1 MISFKQYATALIG
14 LAQIA
19 TASNI
24 TALLS
29 QLSPAAEVFYPY
41 ATNWTDTTQRWT
53 TYEEP
58 TFFASIKPN
67 TTLDVQRIVKY
78 ASTHNIPFLAMGGGH
93 GYTTTFAELQYGLEI
108 DLSGFNQVAVD
119 ADANL
124 MTIGGGVRFRDI
136 FEPLYSAGKEIQTG
150 SGSCVG
156 MVGATLGAGVGRY
169 QGIHGLIID
178 ALESVQ
184 LVTSNGSLITVS
196 KTQEPDLFWGMRGA
210 GFNFGIVTEATYTI
224 YDLTNNGSVLNADF
238 LFPASA
244 NGSFFEILA
253 SFNGTLPQP
262 LSLFTLVI
270 NDTTYGPSIILNAA
284 YAGPKSEGLAHLQ
297 PFLDLPYH
305 KRNITQLTWNVLD
318 TSALFGMDADFC
330 IDGDMHNLWA
340 LGVAR
345 IDVPTHIAFF
355 NTMVDFYYAYPEAT
369 GSSYEIEFFSTQ
381 AVRAVKDE
389 ETAYPYRDITA
400 HVMLTFAYDDASLS
414 KPVNDLA
421 SRWISRFNATSGF
434 DRLQVYV
441 SYAHG
446 TESLDAW
453 YGAEKLPRLL
463 ELKKKWDPK
472 GLFVYNNGLPVGN

>member
-1 MISFKQYATALIG
+1 
-14 LAQIA
+14 
-19 TASNI
+19 
-24 TALLS
+24 
-29 QLSPAAEVFYPY
+29 
-41 ATNWTDTTQRWT
+41 
-53 TYEEP
+53 
-58 TFFASIKPN
+58 
-67 TTLDVQRIVKY
+67 
-78 ASTHNIPFLAMGGGH
+78 MGGGH

-119 ADANL
+119 ADANR

-136 FEPLYSAGKEIQTG
+136 FEPLYSAGKEIRKFKSISWEFRRSLTRNKPETG

-270 NDTTYGPSIILNAA
+270 NDTTYG
-284 YAGPKSEGLAHLQ
+284 
-297 PFLDLPYH
+297 
-305 KRNITQLTWNVLD
+305 VC
-318 TSALFGMDADFC
+318 ALF
-330 IDGDMHNLWA
+330 
-340 LGVAR
+340 V
-345 IDVPTHIAFF
+345 
-355 NTMVDFYYAYPEAT
+355 
-369 GSSYEIEFFSTQ
+369 
-381 AVRAVKDE
+381 
-389 ETAYPYRDITA
+389 
-400 HVMLTFAYDDASLS
+400 
-414 KPVNDLA
+414 
-421 SRWISRFNATSGF
+421 
-434 DRLQVYV
+434 
-441 SYAHG
+441 
-446 TESLDAW
+446 
-453 YGAEKLPRLL
+453 
-463 ELKKKWDPK
+463 
-472 GLFVYNNGLPVGN
+472 